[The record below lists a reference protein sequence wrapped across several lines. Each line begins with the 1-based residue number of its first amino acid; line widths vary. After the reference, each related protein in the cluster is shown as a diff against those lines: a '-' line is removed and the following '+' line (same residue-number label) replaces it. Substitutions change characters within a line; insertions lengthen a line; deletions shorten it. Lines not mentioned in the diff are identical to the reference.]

1 MGLLVPY
8 IVLGV
13 LYNRNVKGARG
24 WEMIPQ
30 HDLWSGLW
38 ADVKGGF
45 AFILSCGGSGAA
57 SSGSYAT
64 LETPSSG
71 GTYGGI

>member
-1 MGLLVPY
+1 MGFLVPY

-13 LYNRNVKGARG
+13 AYNRNVKGARG

-30 HDLWSGLW
+30 HDLWS
-38 ADVKGGF
+38 AVSSDIKGGF
-45 AFILSCGGSGAA
+45 AFVLSCGGSSGA
-57 SSGSYAT
+57 SGNYST
-64 LETPSSG
+64 LEAPKSS